1 MYHQQPRFAM
11 RPSLLTALKAS
22 VSPCLRGGSLFAAS
36 TMFVLA
42 ALAQAP
48 AHPEFL
54 VSTAWLADHLK
65 DPNVVVVQIGRK
77 DDDYRKQHIPGA
89 RFLPVSQIA
98 NVSDHPGTELL
109 PAGDLKKNLEA
120 IGLTDH

>member
-1 MYHQQPRFAM
+1 MFK
-11 RPSLLTALKAS
+11 SLKTS
-22 VSPCLRGGSLFAAS
+22 VSPCLRGGLSLVVTILLTAAA
-36 TMFVLA
+36 F
-42 ALAQAP
+42 AQAP

-54 VSTAWLADHLK
+54 VSTSWLADHLK
-65 DPNVVVVQIGRK
+65 DPNVVIVQIGRK

-109 PAGDLKKNLEA
+109 PAGDLKRSEEHTSELQSHSF
-120 IGLTDH
+120 IS